1 MRNAI
6 QPLSWDTDFLGFP
19 VGQIRQESSAGL
31 LPVQELV
38 QQARQQGFRLL
49 YWFVAPEDL
58 VTSEA
63 LLAEGGVLADRKI
76 RIALPLQAG
85 QTQQLPLGI
94 HAVTSFSPALQALA
108 VQAGEHSRFRTDTRF
123 APEVSGRLYT
133 EWLRKS
139 LLGEL
144 AREVL
149 LYQPNPAVPAS
160 GLLILGDKNHRFE
173 MVLMAVEA
181 AQRGQGIGAA
191 FIEAARCR
199 AAAWGHRTVQL
210 VTQATNPAMRLYTRE
225 GFVLEHEE
233 HVYHLWL

>member
-1 MRNAI
+1 MHDTI

-19 VGQIRQESSAGL
+19 VGQIRWASSDGL
-31 LPVQELV
+31 VPVQDLV
-38 QQARQQGFRLL
+38 HQARQQGYRLL
-49 YWFVAPEDL
+49 YWFMAPEDL

-76 RIALPLQAG
+76 RIALPLQAE
-85 QTQQLPLGI
+85 QTHQLPPGI
-94 HAVTSFSPALQALA
+94 HPTTQFSPELQALA

-123 APEVSGRLYT
+123 SPEVSGRLYV
-133 EWLRKS
+133 EWLRRS

-149 LYQPNPAVPAS
+149 VYQPHPTEPAT
-160 GLLILGDKNHRFE
+160 GLLILGEKNNRTE
-173 MVLMAVEA
+173 MILMAVEA
-181 AQRGQGIGAA
+181 AQRGRGIGAA

-199 AAAWGHRTVQL
+199 ASGWGHSTVQL
-210 VTQATNPAMRLYTRE
+210 VTQATNPACRLYTRE
-225 GFVLEHEE
+225 GFVLEQEE